1 MPKATS
7 MVMNKQHRQIE
18 GVIDEDKMAILNLCA
33 IGFCRK
39 PYKVAD
45 LADKFCKAGLQ
56 GFSIETDWRFH
67 IDEDLELRVGEQC
80 FPIRVTEIEEAIGP
94 KCDSSCELVEESE
107 FSGKHDEKEDVKEKI
122 DTSVAKGGDSGNYSV
137 GIVMPNSVS
146 LKAMNSLEMEK
157 MWEANKLVHWHVME
171 TASWMADEN
180 IGMVQRDE
188 EVRYSNVSAECV
200 LREEIQVRVSEDAV
214 VNSPFSRGP
223 SNRAPLAERDGT
235 DSLVLKMREMKRV
248 LKEWNLLE

>member
-56 GFSIETDWRFH
+56 GFS
-67 IDEDLELRVGEQC
+67 C

-223 SNRAPLAERDGT
+223 SNRAPLAEVIEHRGQQRKVRQI
-235 DSLVLKMREMKRV
+235 SEVL
-248 LKEWNLLE
+248 LSDLSP